1 MRETK
6 TFSRI
11 PMRTWRWLGV
21 NDLPAPADL
30 DDAIKKEQ
38 ILVQKG
44 QRDEIVR
51 AFRTGGNYEVQV
63 HLEAG
68 AALHLVLAQLAPQAE
83 SCTCR
88 VRVRCAAGAKFA
100 ATLAEV
106 GARHAAAELFV
117 DLAEEGAGA
126 DVWGL
131 YFGDGEQ
138 KLDLNYVIRQGG
150 THTDANMQVR
160 GALKGHAE
168 KIFRGTLDFLEGS
181 SGSVGRENEEV
192 VLLSDGVRNR
202 SVPIMLSH
210 EADVDGHHAVSVGK
224 MDEDRL
230 FYLMSRGLDLA
241 EAQRLVV
248 EASLAP
254 VLSRI
259 PDAALRGEI
268 DQFLQERI
276 TNG

>member
-6 TFSRI
+6 IFSRI

-21 NDLPAPADL
+21 NEVPAPADL
-30 DDAIKKEQ
+30 DDAVRNEQ
-38 ILVQKG
+38 ILVQEG
-44 QRDEIVR
+44 QQDEIVR
-51 AFRTGGNYEVQV
+51 AYRTAGNYEVQV
-63 HLEAG
+63 HLEEG
-68 AALHLVLAQLAPQAE
+68 AKLHLVLAQLVPQKDAV
-83 SCTCR
+83 TCR
-88 VRVRCAAGAKFA
+88 VRVRAAAGATFS
-100 ATLAEV
+100 ATLAEL
-106 GARHAAAELFV
+106 GARSTATELYV
-117 DLAEEGAGA
+117 DLAGEGARA

-138 KLDLNYVIRQGG
+138 KIDLNYVLKQGG
-150 THTDANMQVR
+150 RHTDANMQVR
-160 GALKGHAE
+160 GALKGRAE

-181 SGSVGRENEEV
+181 SGSVGREDEEV
-192 VLLSDGVRNR
+192 VLLSEGVRNR

-224 MDEDRL
+224 MDENRL

-268 DQFLQERI
+268 DTFLQERI

>member
-21 NDLPAPADL
+21 NDLPAPAQL
-30 DDAIKKEQ
+30 DDTIKNEQ
-38 ILVQKG
+38 ILVQAG
-44 QRDEIVR
+44 QQDELVR

-63 HLEAG
+63 HLEAN
-68 AALHLVLAQLAPQAE
+68 AALHLVLAQLVPAGDE
-83 SCTCR
+83 VTCR
-88 VRVRCAAGAKFA
+88 VRVRAAEGAKFA

-106 GARHAAAELFV
+106 GGSHAAAELYV
-117 DLAEEGAGA
+117 DLAGEGAKA

-131 YFGDGEQ
+131 YFGDGAQ
-138 KLDLNYVIRQGG
+138 KIDLNYVIRQGG
-150 THTDANMQVR
+150 RQTDANMQVR

-181 SGSVGRENEEV
+181 GGSVGRENEEV

-224 MDEDRL
+224 MDEERL
-230 FYLMSRGLDLA
+230 FYLMSRGLDLT

-248 EASLAP
+248 EASFAP
-254 VLSRI
+254 VLARV
-259 PDAALRGEI
+259 PDAALREEI
-268 DQFLQERI
+268 GAFLQGRI

>member
-6 TFSRI
+6 IFSRI

-21 NDLPAPADL
+21 NEVPAPADL
-30 DDAIKKEQ
+30 DDAVRNEQ
-38 ILVQKG
+38 ILVQEG
-44 QRDEIVR
+44 QQDEIVR
-51 AFRTGGNYEVQV
+51 AYRTAGNYEVQV
-63 HLEAG
+63 HLEEG
-68 AALHLVLAQLAPQAE
+68 ATLHLVLAQLVPAKDAV
-83 SCTCR
+83 TCR
-88 VRVRCAAGAKFA
+88 VRVRLAAGATFS
-100 ATLAEV
+100 ATLAEL
-106 GARHAAAELFV
+106 GARSTATELYV
-117 DLAEEGAGA
+117 DLAGEGARA

-138 KLDLNYVIRQGG
+138 KIDLNYVLKQGG
-150 THTDANMQVR
+150 RHTDANMQVR
-160 GALKGHAE
+160 GALKGRAE

-181 SGSVGRENEEV
+181 SGSVGREDEEV
-192 VLLSDGVRNR
+192 VLLSEGVRNR

-224 MDEDRL
+224 MDENRL

-268 DQFLQERI
+268 DTFLQERI